1 MRPGRPFLV
10 RSVTVTIDGVTHH
23 GTYYV
28 QGQVVHVRSPLGE
41 KITRSEGR
49 HPKQSQG
56 CCSRSWCVREANRQ
70 ATLFF
75 EYSNFSGLSDPARSR
90 SPRSPTM
97 SACQQQTDVGW
108 DVWVGRSADE
118 RTINTHAIT
127 MRLDI

>member
-1 MRPGRPFLV
+1 M
-10 RSVTVTIDGVTHH
+10 
-23 GTYYV
+23 
-28 QGQVVHVRSPLGE
+28 
-41 KITRSEGR
+41 
-49 HPKQSQG
+49 
-56 CCSRSWCVREANRQ
+56 REANRQ

-90 SPRSPTM
+90 SPRSPAM